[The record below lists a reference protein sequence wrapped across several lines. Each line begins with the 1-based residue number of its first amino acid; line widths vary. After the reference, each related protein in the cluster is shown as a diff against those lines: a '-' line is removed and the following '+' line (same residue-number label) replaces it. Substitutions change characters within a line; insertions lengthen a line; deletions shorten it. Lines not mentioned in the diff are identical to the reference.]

1 MRYINNY
8 LRHDISGKRSKYT
21 VFFKEQ
27 FDKNI
32 EIETPPEIRIT
43 KNKLEL
49 RLNQVWFIFQNINN
63 LI

>member
-8 LRHDISGKRSKYT
+8 LRHDVSGKRSKYK

-27 FDKNI
+27 FDKSI

-43 KNKLEL
+43 
-49 RLNQVWFIFQNINN
+49 
-63 LI
+63 